1 MCCAHQRNKTITP
14 SQQGPEAF
22 LYYLV
27 GNKTTGKKT
36 YYVLVHFILY
46 FVHRESTSL
55 TKEPCPFKR
64 ESGTTL
70 ETLELLLC

>member
-1 MCCAHQRNKTITP
+1 MCCAHQMNKTYTAKSAGSRGLP
-14 SQQGPEAF
+14 LLLGREQNHREKS
-22 LYYLV
+22 
-27 GNKTTGKKT
+27 

-55 TKEPCPFKR
+55 TKESCPFKR